1 MLPIL
6 RRGLCFVLGDP
17 EDRFSWVSLEDALRM
32 TEFAMRRESKKM
44 VPQMEA
50 EVQALGRYYGS
61 SSVAMPAAPP
71 AVQEAAEKRGQAA

>member
-1 MLPIL
+1 
-6 RRGLCFVLGDP
+6 
-17 EDRFSWVSLEDALRM
+17 
-32 TEFAMRRESKKM
+32 MRREAKRM
-44 VPQMEA
+44 VPRMEA